1 MSKKLFEIQTV
12 KIENGSKLMYKNT
25 ALTSWAGD
33 LNSLNYGNYMFMGCT
48 ALSSFTGDLDSLT
61 GGYFMFSSCSSLP
74 EFSSNLQN
82 LVNGQHMFYECT
94 SLTSF
99 TGDLSKMRV
108 GPGMFCNCN
117 KLTTLQRNQSGDPLE
132 FTSLYNGYYMFRY
145 CSSLES
151 FNADL
156 PALQGAPYMFANC
169 EKMKTFTSPLNE
181 LLNCDGMF
189 QGCTSLESFTINM
202 PKLQNSYYMFNGCT
216 SLSNFSSSL
225 PELTSARCTFYN
237 CTALSSF
244 SSALPNLTDGDGM
257 FYGCKLDAPSVKN
270 IALTI
275 NRTVTNNPKIHLG
288 INSSIASNTQVKKDI
303 GLIKHKGWDVY
314 TNNSNATTTYTLPKY
329 AGCTNKSS
337 IAAKDSNY
345 KTNDIVNGVWVEHL
359 PDLTD
364 ANSLFSSC
372 TELKTFNSDISKL
385 GGGAF
390 MFYNSGLESFTSDL
404 TSLKQGSGMF
414 NSTKLTSFN
423 IKMPNLT
430 SGSNFFAHCYNL
442 KTFSSNL
449 NNMAVGLAMFN
460 NATALTTFEADLPSL
475 TNGNKMFYACKL
487 NTASV
492 QRIANKIKNVNG
504 LTNTGQYDTIYKQ
517 IDIGIGNSTP
527 NTQEKAAF
535 NTIASR
541 GWTVLVN
548 GSAYSPTSVS
558 SIMTLD
564 EDGNEVETPIPFYAK
579 PLPSDEETASYIDN
593 DGNYYNILG
602 AQFIYGDDLSTYGM
616 FTCEEDAALNMRLT
630 KIEK

>member
-1 MSKKLFEIQTV
+1 MPI
-12 KIENGSKLMYKNT
+12 LMYGNNMFESCINLNSFSSSLSNLTEGNSMFKSCY
-25 ALTSWAGD
+25 ALTSFNVD
-33 LNSLNYGNYMFMGCT
+33 LPNLENGEDAFRFCRNLTTFNSSLKKLTSADYMFG
-48 ALSSFTGDLDSLT
+48 
-61 GGYFMFSSCSSLP
+61 SCG
-74 EFSSNLQN
+74 N
-82 LVNGQHMFYECT
+82 
-94 SLTSF
+94 LTSF
-99 TGDLSKMRV
+99 TSDLSSLSTC
-108 GPGMFCNCN
+108 GPMFFSCGLTSFNVDMPSLNTCNSMFCYCEN
-117 KLTTLQRNQSGDPLE
+117 LTS
-132 FTSLYNGYYMFRY
+132 FTSDL
-145 CSSLES
+145 SS
-151 FNADL
+151 
-156 PALQGAPYMFANC
+156 
-169 EKMKTFTSPLNE
+169 
-181 LLNCDGMF
+181 
-189 QGCTSLESFTINM
+189 
-202 PKLQNSYYMFNGCT
+202 
-216 SLSNFSSSL
+216 
-225 PELTSARCTFYN
+225 LTSAYMMFYDCEKLETFK
-237 CTALSSF
+237 S
-244 SSALPNLTDGDGM
+244 NLRSLTNGNGM
-257 FYGCKLDAPSVKN
+257 FSNCILNANSVNN

-275 NRTVTNNPKIHLG
+275 NRVTNNPRLDLG
-288 INSSIASNTQVKKDI
+288 VNYQITSNSQVKKDI

-314 TNNSNATTTYTLPKY
+314 TNQSNATTTYTLPKY

-372 TELKTFNSDISKL
+372 KELKTFNSDISKL

-492 QRIANKIKNVNG
+492 QRIANKIKNVTG

-579 PLPSDEETASYIDN
+579 PVPSDEDHASYIDN

-602 AQFIYGDDLSTYGM
+602 A
-616 FTCEEDAALNMRLT
+616 
-630 KIEK
+630 